1 MRIDSVSSPFAG
13 HLHPQLDLA
22 TRIRN
27 ATDTDIHFLST
38 PAAKKAIELCDF
50 KMTPLLADRDHIVAG
65 IANAP
70 KQVGSNPYRLWGQLR
85 DNVSMMDQL
94 MLELRQRWQTNPP
107 DLAIVDFAVPV
118 AGLLARSMGIPWW
131 TSLTAVCAMETL
143 DGVPTYLGGLIPK
156 GGLRGHLR
164 NMVGRQIIRSFK
176 RSMHL
181 LFRRQMLRFGIP
193 RVYRSDGYETIYSS
207 ETILAYRPREF
218 EFPCSWPEALH
229 FVGPLTGGPTYP
241 HRPPQFISGKP
252 HVLISLGTHVGWAK
266 KSAAETIRQVAA
278 AMPHL
283 EFHFSH
289 GKANAEQSIE
299 SGNYHEYAYFPYHE
313 YANRYAVSINH
324 GGSGILFTCLQ
335 NAIPILIWPQDF
347 DQYDHAARVVYHGL
361 GLRLQNDV
369 PSIVRDLQRL
379 LDDGTIRQNLS
390 RMKRTID
397 AYDTTKIVCNLLENI
412 EKNRRK

>member
-22 TRIRN
+22 MRLR
-27 ATDTDIHFLST
+27 ASTDARIHFLST
-38 PAAKKAIELCDF
+38 PAARKAIELCEF
-50 KMTPLLADRDHIVAG
+50 EMTPLLADRDHIVAG

-94 MLELRQRWQTNPP
+94 IVELRQRWQHNRP

-143 DGVPTYLGGLIPK
+143 DGVPTYLGGLQPRHGL
-156 GGLRGHLR
+156 GGRIR
-164 NMVGRQIIRSFK
+164 NIVGRQIIRSFK
-176 RSMHL
+176 RTMHL

-193 RVYRSDGYETIYSS
+193 HVYRRDGYEMIYSP

-218 EFPCSWPEALH
+218 EFPCSWPSALH
-229 FVGPLTGGPTYP
+229 FVGPLTQGPAFS
-241 HRPPQFISGKP
+241 HRPPQFVSGKP
-252 HVLISLGTHVGWAK
+252 HVLVSLGTHVGWAK
-266 KSAAETIRQVAA
+266 KSAAQTIRQVAL
-278 AMPHL
+278 AMPQV

-289 GKANAEQSIE
+289 GKANSEECTDA
-299 SGNYHEYAYFPYHE
+299 GNYHEYAYFPYHQ
-313 YANRYAVSINH
+313 YAHHYAVSINH
-324 GGSGILFTCLQ
+324 GGSGVLFTCLR
-335 NAIPILIWPQDF
+335 NGIPILIWPQDF
-347 DQYDHAARVVYHGL
+347 DQYDHAARVLYHGL

-369 PSIVRDLQRL
+369 SAIVRDLQRL
-379 LDDGTIRQNLS
+379 LTDTTIQQNVN
-390 RMKRTID
+390 RMKQIIES
-397 AYDTTKIVCNLLENI
+397 YDTTQLVGKLLDRLKEQSH
-412 EKNRRK
+412 